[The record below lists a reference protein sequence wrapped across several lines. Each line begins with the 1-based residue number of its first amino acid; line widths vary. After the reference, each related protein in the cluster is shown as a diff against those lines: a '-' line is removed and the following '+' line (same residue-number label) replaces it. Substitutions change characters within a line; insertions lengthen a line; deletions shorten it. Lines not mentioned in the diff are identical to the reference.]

1 MPVVLSRRVFDGIPN
16 IPNDTFIAADDFSSA
31 KELATFLKQ
40 LAANLT
46 EYKRCVRKFS
56 VKIFEKGFKKLNFP
70 MENFEKEFK
79 NFCRYFKWT
88 KSFTHTSRG
97 GSTGFTCQL
106 CKLAHQRARRE
117 LTDFRKFWHEGGQ
130 CQDDFGRKASNLG
143 QRNAYQSFII
153 VFFASISVGIYF
165 LVICIRW

>member
-70 MENFEKEFK
+70 MENFDK
-79 NFCRYFKWT
+79 NLKIFAGT
-88 KSFTHTSRG
+88 
-97 GSTGFTCQL
+97 
-106 CKLAHQRARRE
+106 
-117 LTDFRKFWHEGGQ
+117 LT
-130 CQDDFGRKASNLG
+130 GRKALRTRVEAV
-143 QRNAYQSFII
+143 Q
-153 VFFASISVGIYF
+153 
-165 LVICIRW
+165 LVLHVNSANWRINGHDVS